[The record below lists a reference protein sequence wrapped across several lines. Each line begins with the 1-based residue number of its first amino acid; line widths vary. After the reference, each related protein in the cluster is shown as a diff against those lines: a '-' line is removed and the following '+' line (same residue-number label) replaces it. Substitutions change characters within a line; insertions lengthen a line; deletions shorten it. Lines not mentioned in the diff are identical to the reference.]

1 MSSTVIV
8 DAMGGDNSPGIPVR
22 SSLNLCRE
30 FSDLKIILVGYKP
43 EIFDYLSGTIP
54 DNLEIV
60 NAEDEIFM
68 DDSPASMYKGRAGS
82 SIHKGLDMLTK
93 NQGDAFFSLGNTGA
107 VVTISYFKSGI
118 MDCILRPALA
128 TIYPSV
134 DSRKMIFLDL
144 GATVDP
150 KPVNLADFA
159 LMGESYRYCITGL
172 KDSRVGILN
181 VGEEETKG
189 SKLVKEASRIISKIP
204 LNFVGFVEGNHLFI
218 EQKADVI
225 VTDAFTGNVAL
236 KTIEGLNE
244 SFIYMLK
251 SMIAPPT
258 WEKTSSFFFNKL
270 FPDALSKFQYNLYGG
285 ALLLGV
291 NHLVGIGHGKSDE
304 TAFQNGILTLKNHI
318 ENNFLNKFRSRIKYK
333 KKAVEKED

>member
-1 MSSTVIV
+1 MSSTIIV
-8 DAMGGDNSPGIPVR
+8 DAMGGDNSPGIPVN
-22 SSLNLCRE
+22 SSLKLCRE
-30 FSDLKIILVGYKP
+30 FSNLKIILVGYKP
-43 EIFDYLSGTIP
+43 EIFDHISGVIP

-60 NAEDEIFM
+60 HADDEITM
-68 DDSPASMYKGRAGS
+68 DDSPVSAYKGRQGS
-82 SIHKGLDMLTK
+82 SIHKGIELLTRNK
-93 NQGDAFFSLGNTGA
+93 GDAFFSLGNTGA

-118 MDCILRPALA
+118 MDDISRPALA

-144 GATVDP
+144 GATIDP
-150 KPVNLADFA
+150 KPSNILDFA

-181 VGEEETKG
+181 VGEEKTKG
-189 SKLVKEASRIISKIP
+189 TKLVREASEMISNVP
-204 LNFVGFVEGNHLFI
+204 LNYVGFVEGNHLFI

-244 SFIYMLK
+244 TFVYMIK
-251 SMIAPPT
+251 SMIAPPK
-258 WEKTSSFFFNKL
+258 WEKTSSFFFNKI
-270 FPDALSKFQYNLYGG
+270 FPDALSRFQYNLYGS

-304 TAFQNGILTLKNHI
+304 TAFQNGILTLKDHV
-318 ENNFLNKFRSRIKYK
+318 ENNFMKKFRSRIKYK
-333 KKAVEKED
+333 KKRSN

>member
-1 MSSTVIV
+1 MPSTIIV
-8 DAMGGDNSPGIPVR
+8 DAMGGDNSPEIPAN
-22 SSLNLCRE
+22 SSLELCRE
-30 FSDLKIILVGYKP
+30 FSDLNIILVGYKP
-43 EIFDYLSGTIP
+43 EIFDYISGIIP
-54 DNLEIV
+54 DNLEII
-60 NAEDEIFM
+60 NADDEITM
-68 DDSPASMYKGRAGS
+68 DDSPVSAYKDRKGS
-82 SIHKGLDMLTK
+82 SIHKGIELLTK
-93 NQGDAFFSLGNTGA
+93 NKGDAFFSLGNTGA
-107 VVTISYFKSGI
+107 VVTTSYFKSGI
-118 MDCILRPALA
+118 MDCISRPALA

-144 GATVDP
+144 GATIDP
-150 KPVNLADFA
+150 KPSNLADFA

-181 VGEEETKG
+181 VGEERTKG
-189 SKLVKEASRIISKIP
+189 TKLVKEASKIISDIP
-204 LNFVGFVEGNHLFI
+204 LNYVGFVEGNHLFI

-244 SFIYMLK
+244 TFVYMIK

-258 WEKTSSFFFNKL
+258 WEKTSSFIFNKI

-291 NHLVGIGHGKSDE
+291 NHLVGIGHGKSDS
-304 TAFQNGILTLKNHI
+304 TAFQNGVLTLKNHV
-318 ENNFLNKFRSRIKYK
+318 ENDFMKKFRTRIKYK
-333 KKAVEKED
+333 KKIAKN